1 MNFYKKKL
9 LSLFFRKKEKQK
21 KLTAADKSAKILS
34 SPLNKN
40 KLAALRQYFCF
51 NRSVNKIS

>member
-1 MNFYKKKL
+1 MLAIL
-9 LSLFFRKKEKQK
+9 LSLFSRKKEKQK
-21 KLTAADKSAKILS
+21 KLAAADKSAKILS

>member
-21 KLTAADKSAKILS
+21 KL
-34 SPLNKN
+34 
-40 KLAALRQYFCF
+40 ALTIYSLQCIINNDYCLLTF
-51 NRSVNKIS
+51 